1 MSRRVLIFG
10 AIAAVLMAAV
20 LVNLSV
26 LDVLSAA
33 ELRETLGRSLL
44 VLGISTLALVLTI
57 TIVTMA
63 RHPQEQKQPS
73 KK

>member
-33 ELRETLGRSLL
+33 ELSETLGRSLL

-57 TIVTMA
+57 TIVKMA
-63 RHPQEQKQPS
+63 RHAQEQKQPS

>member
-1 MSRRVLIFG
+1 MSRRVLTFG
-10 AIAAVLMAAV
+10 AIAAVLLAAV

-26 LDVLSAA
+26 LDVLSTA
-33 ELRETLGRSLL
+33 ELKETLGRSLL

-57 TIVTMA
+57 TIVKMG
-63 RHPQEQKQPS
+63 RHAEEQKQPS